1 MVELTLKEK
10 YEDLKLRYNS
20 MCEAAEKNQAQT
32 GKLAAEN
39 SILKSDVIRL
49 GAETQIAQRNAQLL
63 GDDFNE
69 RSRKFGDELTRLTY
83 LLKDNGI
90 DPEDD

>member
-1 MVELTLKEK
+1 MGEPTLKEK
-10 YEDLKLRYNS
+10 YEDIRRRYDS
-20 MCEAAEKNQAQT
+20 MCEAADKNQEQV

-39 SILKSDVIRL
+39 SSLKNTVIRL
-49 GAETQIAQRNAQLL
+49 GAEMTAAQQNVQLL

-69 RSRKFGDELTRLTY
+69 RSRKFGDEITRLTY